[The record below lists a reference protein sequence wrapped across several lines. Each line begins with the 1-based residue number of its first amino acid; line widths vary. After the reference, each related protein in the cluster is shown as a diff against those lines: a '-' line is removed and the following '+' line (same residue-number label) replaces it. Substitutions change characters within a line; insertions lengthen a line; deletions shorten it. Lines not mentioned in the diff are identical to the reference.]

1 MKNMYIIIIVAGVLV
16 SALLLYLNLRKN
28 VVYKINYEYVGSI
41 ELDTLH
47 FQEYNLF
54 YGFGGLE
61 RVLMNDFNYD
71 AQKDSFLQSLNF
83 DKYDYIVTYQ
93 KEILDVEYD
102 KNYSKKYDHCG
113 YIKDL
118 KPIKV
123 TYLDTDYKHKLFVYK
138 VFEKNKYRHL
148 CP

>member
-16 SALLLYLNLRKN
+16 FALLLYLILRKN
-28 VVYKINYEYVGSI
+28 VVYKINYEYVGTI
-41 ELDTLH
+41 ELDNLS
-47 FQEYNLF
+47 FKEYNLF
-54 YGFGGLE
+54 YEFGGLN
-61 RVLMNDFNYD
+61 RVFMNDFNYD
-71 AQKDSFLQSLNF
+71 VKKDSLIQSLNF
-83 DKYDYIVTYQ
+83 DEYDYIITYQ
-93 KEILDVEYD
+93 KEALRVEYD
-102 KNYSKKYDHCG
+102 KNYSNKYDHCG

-123 TYLDTDYKHKLFVYK
+123 TYSDVDYKHKLFVYK